1 MSSFTTPLKVDVLD
15 EFKESRRL
23 FRLTEPFE
31 FYREEDETEVIHVP
45 KGFVTD
51 FSSVP
56 KFLWPIENPLG
67 PSAKAAVLH
76 DYLYVH
82 AVKNKAYADKV
93 FLEALKVLG
102 VPNLKRHLL
111 YYTVKLF
118 GRGEYK

>member
-15 EFKESRRL
+15 EFNHERRL

-31 FYREEDETEVIHVP
+31 FYREGDETEVISVP
-45 KGFVTD
+45 VGFVTD
-51 FSSVP
+51 FASVP
-56 KFLWPIENPLG
+56 KYLWPIEYPLG

-76 DYLYVH
+76 DYLYVN
-82 AVKNKAYADKV
+82 AIKNKAYADKV

-102 VPNLKRHLL
+102 VSTWKRHLL

-118 GRGEYK
+118 GKGSY

>member
-1 MSSFTTPLKVDVLD
+1 MSSFTTPLKVNVLD
-15 EFKESRRL
+15 KFEENRRL
-23 FRLTEPFE
+23 FELTEPFE
-31 FYREEDETEVIHVP
+31 FYRESDETEVIRVP

-56 KFLWPIENPLG
+56 KWLWPVEYPLG

-76 DYLYVH
+76 DYLYVN
-82 AVKNKAYADKV
+82 AIKDKAYADKV

-102 VPNLKRHLL
+102 VPTYKRHLL
-111 YYTVKLF
+111 YYAVKLF